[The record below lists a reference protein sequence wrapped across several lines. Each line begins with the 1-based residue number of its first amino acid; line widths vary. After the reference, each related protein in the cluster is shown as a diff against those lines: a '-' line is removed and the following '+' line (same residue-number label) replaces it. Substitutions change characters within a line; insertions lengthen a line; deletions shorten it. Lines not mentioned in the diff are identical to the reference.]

1 MASTKRPPAIS
12 GVSSEK
18 EAVIMTVYPSI
29 ASAAPGKWLG
39 NLYDSIPIKVGGIKL
54 SHLLFVLPTA
64 PLALAGYAQ
73 LKVLGEVYVL
83 TNRSMQKRA
92 SLGNRLLTQVSLANI
107 ADVTLVQEPGQAFYP
122 AADLYLVDKKG
133 DTQMVLAGVPRAEIF
148 RQIILDAVTARKQVE
163 ESLSRIKARKPVTA

>member
-18 EAVIMTVYPSI
+18 EAVIMMVYPSI

-39 NLYDSIPIKVGGIKL
+39 SLYDSIPFTVGGIKL

-73 LKVLGEVYVL
+73 LKILGEVYVL

-92 SLGNRLLTQVSLANI
+92 SLGNRLLTQVPLTSI
-107 ADVTLVQEPGQAFYP
+107 ADVTLVQEAGQAFYP

-133 DTQMVLAGVPRAEIF
+133 ETLMVLAGVPRADVF
-148 RQIILDAVTARKQVE
+148 RQTILEAITARKQVE
-163 ESLSRIKARKPVTA
+163 ESLNRIKSRQPVTA